1 MYEEHPAFK
10 PPKDDAALWRYMD
23 FTKFV
28 SLLDTQSLY
37 FARADRLGDP
47 FEGSFSK
54 ANVALRP
61 ILYEGEI
68 LESAAARENL
78 ASILKAMHQIT
89 LINCWHEADHE
100 SAAMWRLYSR
110 EHDGIA
116 VKTNFNALNRSF
128 TCSDAI
134 YIGKIDYV
142 DYDTAFIPEG
152 NSLSRFLYKRRSF
165 EHENEVRAIT
175 VKIPDGGV
183 SREWPQ
189 ETGVTG
195 SYFAVDL
202 SLLIEEVIVA
212 PYADSWFL
220 ELVRAVATRY
230 GLTAPV
236 SRSGLSESPTWS

>member
-1 MYEEHPAFK
+1 MYKEHAVFK
-10 PPKDDAALWRYMD
+10 SPNDDAVLWRYMD

-54 ANVALRP
+54 VNTALRP
-61 ILYEGEI
+61 ALYE
-68 LESAAARENL
+68 REL
-78 ASILKAMHQIT
+78 PDADWGKLWSFFRAMRQFT
-89 LINCWHEADHE
+89 LINCWHESDHE

-116 VKTNFNALNRSF
+116 VKSNFKSLTRSF
-128 TCSDAI
+128 TCSDVI
-134 YIGKIDYV
+134 YIGKVDYV
-142 DYDTAFIPEG
+142 DYDTTFIPER
-152 NSLSRFLYKRRSF
+152 NAFSPYLHKRRSF
-165 EHENEVRAIT
+165 EHEREVRAIT
-175 VKIPDGGV
+175 RNIPASGASLDT
-183 SREWPQ
+183 PQ
-189 ETGVTG
+189 ETGATG

-220 ELVRAVATRY
+220 ELVQAVAARY
-230 GLTAPV
+230 GLTASV
-236 SRSGLSESPTWS
+236 SRSGLSESPVWS